1 MPWEVLPGSELRLA
15 FVHQVVTL
23 HRPVPQACADSRIS
37 RKTGYK
43 WLRRHREG
51 ATDGLNDVP
60 RRPHRSPARSA
71 DDLEAAILRVRDT
84 YGWGPRKIH
93 AYLKGQTSTPCCIR
107 TVANI
112 LRGCEKFSP

>member
-1 MPWEVLPGSELRLA
+1 MPWEVLPVSELRLA

-23 HRPVPQACADSRIS
+23 HRPVPQACADFRIS

-43 WLRRHREG
+43 WLRRYREG

-71 DDLEAAILRVRDT
+71 DDLEAAILQVRDT
-84 YGWGPRKIH
+84 YGWGPGR
-93 AYLKGQTSTPCCIR
+93 STP
-107 TVANI
+107 T
-112 LRGCEKFSP
+112 